1 MKNIHPETHDSKF
14 VCASC
19 GAKYSITTTLKN
31 EKVTLDICAKCHPF
45 YIGKTVGGKL
55 KGRSE
60 KLSSKFDAGKT
71 TMTTKVEK
79 KAKVRKIDGKKG
91 LETL

>member
-19 GAKYSITTTLKN
+19 GAKYTIMTTMKSD
-31 EKVTLDICAKCHPF
+31 KIALDICAKCHPF
-45 YIGKTVGGKL
+45 YIGKTTGGKL

-79 KAKVRKIDGKKG
+79 KAVVRKSNAKKG
-91 LETL
+91 LENL